1 MSRQLL
7 PWEGVLK
14 VEATGVNGTQGKRRE
29 EMQSP
34 GFVQTED
41 SMVTEKVIQ
50 GEGSMTQGLEMGET
64 LRQVDQGGL
73 VTGAECWLRI
83 QGTGQRGSQPLE

>member
-1 MSRQLL
+1 MNRQLL

-34 GFVQTED
+34 GSVQTEE
-41 SMVTEKVIQ
+41 SVVTEKVTR
-50 GEGSMTQGLEMGET
+50 GEGRRFGGGCYSFGE
-64 LRQVDQGGL
+64 
-73 VTGAECWLRI
+73 C
-83 QGTGQRGSQPLE
+83 

>member
-41 SMVTEKVIQ
+41 SMVTEKV
-50 GEGSMTQGLEMGET
+50 TQGAG
-64 LRQVDQGGL
+64 RRFGG
-73 VTGAECWLRI
+73 G
-83 QGTGQRGSQPLE
+83 

>member
-34 GFVQTED
+34 GFVQSVYNLGTVWNEQG
-41 SMVTEKVIQ
+41 KV
-50 GEGSMTQGLEMGET
+50 GHL
-64 LRQVDQGGL
+64 D
-73 VTGAECWLRI
+73 
-83 QGTGQRGSQPLE
+83 